1 MADGKWSLTDE
12 IEKRA
17 DLSFSGS
24 GRQDMRSLPYYGK
37 HKTVDDRDGDA
48 VKKCAFCGSDDLQ
61 SGFGGCGE
69 GFGYRSFKCRL
80 CGGTTDF
87 IYKDDIGKYI
97 ENKKCSTETLID
109 SFNTSTE
116 TGKSSE

>member
-37 HKTVDDRDGDA
+37 HKTVDDRDGGA
-48 VKKCAFCGSDDLQ
+48 AMKCALGS
-61 SGFGGCGE
+61 CGE
-69 GFGYRSFKCRL
+69 GFACRSFLCRE

-87 IYKDDIGKYI
+87 VYMDEAGKY
-97 ENKKCSTETLID
+97 
-109 SFNTSTE
+109 FR
-116 TGKSSE
+116 

>member
-61 SGFGGCGE
+61 SGFGSCGQ
-69 GFGYRSFKCRL
+69 GYVRFSA
-80 CGGTTDF
+80 
-87 IYKDDIGKYI
+87 
-97 ENKKCSTETLID
+97 
-109 SFNTSTE
+109 FNS
-116 TGKSSE
+116 GV

>member
-37 HKTVDDRDGDA
+37 HKTVDDRDGGA
-48 VKKCAFCGSDDLQ
+48 AMKCALCGSDDIQ
-61 SGFGGCGE
+61 SGFGSCGE
-69 GFGYRSFKCRL
+69 GFACRSFLCRE
-80 CGGTTDF
+80 CGGNTDF
-87 IYKDDIGKYI
+87 VYMDEAGKY
-97 ENKKCSTETLID
+97 
-109 SFNTSTE
+109 FR
-116 TGKSSE
+116 